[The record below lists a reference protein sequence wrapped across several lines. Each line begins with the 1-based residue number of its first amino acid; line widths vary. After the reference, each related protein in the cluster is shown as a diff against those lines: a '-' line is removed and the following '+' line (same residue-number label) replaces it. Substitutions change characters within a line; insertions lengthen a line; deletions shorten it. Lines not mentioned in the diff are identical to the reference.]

1 MSAERLNYNLLYLY
15 ITLWGKKKIAT
26 LLFLSNENKGKLA

>member
-15 ITLWGKKKIAT
+15 ITLWEKKKDCDFT
-26 LLFLSNENKGKLA
+26 FSVE